1 MIVSVPRETAA
12 GEARVA
18 LVPELVGRLAKAG
31 ATVSIEPGAGERA
44 GFPDDS
50 YRAAGA
56 LLEPDPAVL
65 WGRADAVLKVR
76 EPSDAEVERLRPG
89 AILLGLLRPAERSE
103 LLARLAARGVTA
115 FALERVPRTSRA
127 QKMDA
132 LSAMSTIAG
141 YKAVLVAA
149 ARLPRFFPLLMTAA
163 GTIPPARVF
172 VLGAGVAGLSAIA
185 TARRL
190 GAVVEAFDIRPAVR
204 EEVESLGATFVVPE
218 AGAGVG
224 VGAGAGPAAPAS
236 SVAGAGGSGAYASE
250 LAEAERRRV
259 QEALAAHLVAA
270 DVVITTALVPGRPA
284 PLLVPEDVVRRMK
297 PGAVVIDMAAE
308 AGGNCAF
315 TRPDEETTV
324 GGVTILGPTNLAAT
338 MPGDASRMY
347 ARTLTALFLHL
358 VKDGAIA
365 PDFDDDIVAGSV
377 VARPAGAP
385 A

>member
-1 MIVSVPRETAA
+1 
-12 GEARVA
+12 
-18 LVPELVGRLAKAG
+18 
-31 ATVSIEPGAGERA
+31 
-44 GFPDDS
+44 
-50 YRAAGA
+50 
-56 LLEPDPAVL
+56 
-65 WGRADAVLKVR
+65 
-76 EPSDAEVERLRPG
+76 
-89 AILLGLLRPAERSE
+89 
-103 LLARLAARGVTA
+103 
-115 FALERVPRTSRA
+115 
-127 QKMDA
+127 
-132 LSAMSTIAG
+132 
-141 YKAVLVAA
+141 
-149 ARLPRFFPLLMTAA
+149 
-163 GTIPPARVF
+163 
-172 VLGAGVAGLSAIA
+172 
-185 TARRL
+185 
-190 GAVVEAFDIRPAVR
+190 
-204 EEVESLGATFVVPE
+204 
-218 AGAGVG
+218 
-224 VGAGAGPAAPAS
+224 
-236 SVAGAGGSGAYASE
+236 
-250 LAEAERRRV
+250 V

-297 PGAVVIDMAAE
+297 PGAVVIDMAAQ

>member
-31 ATVSIEPGAGERA
+31 ATVVIEPGAGERA

-56 LLEPDPAVL
+56 SLEPDLAAL

-103 LLARLAARGVTA
+103 LLARLSARGVTA

-204 EEVESLGATFVVPE
+204 EEVESLGATFVAPE
-218 AGAGVG
+218 AGT
-224 VGAGAGPAAPAS
+224 GAGAAAAPAS

-250 LAEAERRRV
+250 LAEEERRRV

-270 DVVITTALVPGRPA
+270 DVVITTALVPGRRA

-297 PGAVVIDMAAE
+297 PGAVVIDMAAA

-347 ARTLTALFLHL
+347 ARTLMALFLHL
-358 VKDGAIA
+358 VKDGVIA

>member
-1 MIVSVPRETAA
+1 LIVSVPRETAA

>member
-12 GEARVA
+12 GEARVG

-31 ATVSIEPGAGERA
+31 ATVVIEPGAGERA

-50 YRAAGA
+50 YAAAGA
-56 LLEPDPAVL
+56 SLEPDPAVL

-103 LLARLAARGVTA
+103 LLSRLSARGVTA

-132 LSAMSTIAG
+132 LSAMSTVAG

-149 ARLPRFFPLLMTAA
+149 ARLPRFLPLLMTAA

-204 EEVESLGATFVVPE
+204 EEVESLGATFVAPE
-218 AGAGVG
+218 AGAGA
-224 VGAGAGPAAPAS
+224 GAGAAAAPAS

-250 LAEAERRRV
+250 LAEEERRRV
-259 QEALAAHLVAA
+259 QEALAVHLVAA

-347 ARTLTALFLHL
+347 ARTLMALFLHL
-358 VKDGAIA
+358 VKDGVIA

>member
-1 MIVSVPRETAA
+1 LIVSVPRETAA

-218 AGAGVG
+218 AGAG
-224 VGAGAGPAAPAS
+224 AGPAAPAS

-297 PGAVVIDMAAE
+297 PGAVVIDMAAQ